1 VKFGSVHGR
10 ERRMCLGDLEI
21 RDLVVRELLL
31 AATSSW
37 LLPFCNFKYAEKCF
51 CAVGL
56 KGTDMIPI
64 FRSFSGES

>member
-1 VKFGSVHGR
+1 MKFGSVHGR

-31 AATSSW
+31 AV
-37 LLPFCNFKYAEKCF
+37 CNFKYAEKCF